1 MRYLINNVWYWRAR
15 LDVQSITIDDDTL
28 TLDVV
33 NHGMASTANATLEYI
48 DESGEVAWV
57 SPFFSVNA
65 TNSLVVSFSVNTGMF
80 ADDGMWNLN
89 YQKRVINAATWVN
102 ETVNVSATYIESE
115 QDRFLI
121 GYGLFNPI
129 SVLAAVIGVAAFANE
144 AETRRT
150 SEEDEDNERNAT
162 GEN

>member
-1 MRYLINNVWYWRAR
+1 MF
-15 LDVQSITIDDDTL
+15 D
-28 TLDVV
+28 
-33 NHGMASTANATLEYI
+33 
-48 DESGEVAWV
+48 GE
-57 SPFFSVNA
+57 
-65 TNSLVVSFSVNTGMF
+65 
-80 ADDGMWNLN
+80 GMWNLN

-102 ETVNVSATYIESE
+102 ETVEVNATFSDNE

>member
-1 MRYLINNVWYWRAR
+1 MISF
-15 LDVQSITIDDDTL
+15 DVAKSMFD
-28 TLDVV
+28 
-33 NHGMASTANATLEYI
+33 
-48 DESGEVAWV
+48 GEG
-57 SPFFSVNA
+57 
-65 TNSLVVSFSVNTGMF
+65 T
-80 ADDGMWNLN
+80 WNLN

-102 ETVNVSATYIESE
+102 ETVNVSATITDSE
-115 QDRFLI
+115 QERFLI

-150 SEEDEDNERNAT
+150 SDEDEDNERNAT